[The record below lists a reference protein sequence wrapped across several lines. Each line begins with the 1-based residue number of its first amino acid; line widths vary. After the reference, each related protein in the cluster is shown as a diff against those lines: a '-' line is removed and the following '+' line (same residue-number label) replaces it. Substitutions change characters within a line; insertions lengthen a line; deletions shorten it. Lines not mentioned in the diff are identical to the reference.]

1 MTGSKGPDDP
11 HLVRAPDAGVPA
23 CARALAAPTGMAR
36 LSVSE
41 AHLAA
46 GQTTTIPP
54 EATGPERFLFVLAGR
69 GKVRGADSEVEVA
82 AGDFL
87 AANEPLEVRNPYRE
101 TLVFLSGGEN
111 S

>member
-1 MTGSKGPDDP
+1 MTGAKGPDDP
-11 HLVRAPDAGVPA
+11 HLVRASDAGA
-23 CARALAAPTGMAR
+23 RAGARALGTATGMAR

-46 GQTTTIPP
+46 GQTTAIPP

-69 GKVRGADSEVEVA
+69 GRVRGADSELEVA

-87 AANEPLEVRNPYRE
+87 AANEPLVVRNPYQE